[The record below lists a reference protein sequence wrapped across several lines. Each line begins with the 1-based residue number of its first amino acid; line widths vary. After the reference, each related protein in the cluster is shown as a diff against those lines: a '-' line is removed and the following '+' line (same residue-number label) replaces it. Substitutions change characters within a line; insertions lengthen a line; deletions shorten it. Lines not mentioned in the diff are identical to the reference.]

1 MTQDLLFRPIVLAG
15 FVALLVIAGYR
26 RIQSQSTGER
36 LDRLQE
42 GVFILVGLRL
52 AGLILWSAVIA
63 FMIDPAYMAWASM
76 PLPIWL
82 RWAGVA
88 VCVTTLALLAWTLR
102 GLGRNLTDTVVTR
115 RAATLVTHGAYRWVR
130 HPFYACMALIIL
142 GNALMAANWF
152 MLAAGAVVLSLIVV
166 RTKTEEEKLVAR
178 FGDAYRSYMQRT
190 GRFVPR
196 LVIR

>member
-1 MTQDLLFRPIVLAG
+1 MTQDLLFRPIVVAG

-102 GLGRNLTDTVVTR
+102 DLGRNLTDTVVTR
-115 RAATLVTHGAYRWVR
+115 QAATLVTHGAYRWVR
-130 HPFYACMALIIL
+130 HPFYACMALIII

-178 FGDAYRSYMQRT
+178 FGDAYRSYMKRT

-196 LVIR
+196 LINR

>member
-1 MTQDLLFRPIVLAG
+1 MTQDLLFRPIVVAG

-63 FMIDPAYMAWASM
+63 FMTDPAYMAWASM

-102 GLGRNLTDTVVTR
+102 DLGRNLTDTVVTR
-115 RAATLVTHGAYRWVR
+115 QAATLVTHGAYRWVR
-130 HPFYACMALIIL
+130 HPFYACMALMIL

-196 LVIR
+196 LINR

>member
-1 MTQDLLFRPIVLAG
+1 MTDDLLFRPILVGG
-15 FVALLVIAGYR
+15 FVALILIVGYR
-26 RIQSQSTGER
+26 RIQSQSTGES

-42 GVFILVGLRL
+42 GVFILVGMRV
-52 AGLILWSAVIA
+52 AALILWAGVIA
-63 FMIDPAYMAWASM
+63 FMIEPAWMVWSSI
-76 PLPIWL
+76 PLPVWA

-130 HPFYACMALIIL
+130 HPFYGCLALVIL
-142 GNALMAANWF
+142 GNSLMAANWF
-152 MLAAGAVVLSLIVV
+152 MLAAGAAFLGFIGV
-166 RTKTEEEKLVAR
+166 RTRIEEEKLVAR
-178 FGDAYRSYMQRT
+178 FGDDYRSYMRRT

-196 LVIR
+196 FGGR

>member
-1 MTQDLLFRPIVLAG
+1 MTQDLLFRPIVVAG
-15 FVALLVIAGYR
+15 FLALLVIAGYR

-76 PLPIWL
+76 PLPTWL

-102 GLGRNLTDTVVTR
+102 DLGRNLTDTVVTR
-115 RAATLVTHGAYRWVR
+115 QAATLVTHGAYRWVR
-130 HPFYACMALIIL
+130 HPFYACMALMIL

-152 MLAAGAVVLSLIVV
+152 MLAAGAVVLSLIVA

-178 FGDAYRSYMQRT
+178 FGDAYRSYMKRT

-196 LVIR
+196 LVNR

>member
-1 MTQDLLFRPIVLAG
+1 MTQDLLFRPILVAG
-15 FVALLVIAGYR
+15 FVALLLIAGYR

-63 FMIDPAYMAWASM
+63 FMIDPAYMAWAAM
-76 PLPIWL
+76 PLPLWL
-82 RWAGVA
+82 RWTGV
-88 VCVTTLALLAWTLR
+88 VVSVTTLALLAWTLR

-130 HPFYACMALIIL
+130 HPFYGCMALMIL

-178 FGDAYRSYMQRT
+178 FGDAYRSYMKQT
-190 GRFVPR
+190 GRFLPR